1 MNIFFIYFGDI
12 NFQIF
17 NKKMYEVDTIKLLGK
32 TYKIRIVVFYISKQ
46 GLVETFRA
54 INKIENLNMINDLV
68 IQFYELKREKQRQKK
83 SRPMQLLKKNEKK
96 QEIEMKHIALGVV
109 GVISLTVFGFTIKKM
124 FF

>member
-1 MNIFFIYFGDI
+1 
-12 NFQIF
+12 
-17 NKKMYEVDTIKLLGK
+17 MYEVDTIKLLGK